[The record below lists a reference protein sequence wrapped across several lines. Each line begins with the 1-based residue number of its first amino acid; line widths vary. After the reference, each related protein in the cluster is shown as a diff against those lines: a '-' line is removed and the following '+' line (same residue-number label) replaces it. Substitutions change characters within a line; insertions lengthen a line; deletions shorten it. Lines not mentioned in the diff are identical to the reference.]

1 MKSES
6 FIQSGLFENAVCC
19 VAGFYF
25 AIDGERAGSYRTE
38 PDIMIAFSVAL
49 EITPGLFEQALY
61 LGGKIVHLTRL
72 GEGVTLG
79 EKVEGNARMFAA
91 GDNAVLPQQLRNHNL
106 KLSLKFFRSLGLS
119 NKPWHV
125 IA

>member
-1 MKSES
+1 MPFAVWRD
-6 FIQSGLFENAVCC
+6 FILLSTGNEREVIGLNQ
-19 VAGFYF
+19 
-25 AIDGERAGSYRTE
+25 IYRTE

-61 LGGKIVHLTRL
+61 LGGKIVRLTRL

-125 IA
+125 VA